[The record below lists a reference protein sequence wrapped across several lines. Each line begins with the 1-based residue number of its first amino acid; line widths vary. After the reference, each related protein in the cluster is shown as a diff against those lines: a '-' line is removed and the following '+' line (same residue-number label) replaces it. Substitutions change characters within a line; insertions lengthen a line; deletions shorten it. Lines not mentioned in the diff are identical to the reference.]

1 MSLRFTDKVLVRVQN
16 FVKFCVG
23 WKDDEEMLS
32 FKFSGDVNEFKERL
46 SVSDVTMAKNNEYCL

>member
-1 MSLRFTDKVLVRVQN
+1 MNSVMLLSFTDKVLIREQN

-32 FKFSGDVNEFKERL
+32 FKFGGDVNEF
-46 SVSDVTMAKNNEYCL
+46 